1 MPRPKPPEPLRPWS
15 VRLTYKNIVALRRL
29 GGSQWMRDIISKHD
43 RGKAAIGLRKER
55 DRRIRVDRS
64 AGRTT
69 GQLAVKYG
77 VSTRTVVRALEGKK

>member
-1 MPRPKPPEPLRPWS
+1 MPRPKPLEPLIPWS
-15 VRLTYKNIVALRRL
+15 VRLTEKNIAALRRL
-29 GGSQWMRDIISKHD
+29 GGSTWLRAMISKND
-43 RGKAAIGLRKER
+43 RGKTAIVLRKER

-77 VSTRTVVRALEGKK
+77 VSTRTVVRALGRKG